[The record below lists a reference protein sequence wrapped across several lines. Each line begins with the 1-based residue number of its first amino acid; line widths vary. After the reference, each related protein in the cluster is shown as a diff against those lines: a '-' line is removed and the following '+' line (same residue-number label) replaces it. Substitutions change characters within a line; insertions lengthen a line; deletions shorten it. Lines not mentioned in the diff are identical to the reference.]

1 MSRVVTPLPEMR
13 AAAPELIGALE
24 PVYIAETE
32 AEREAV
38 FSFRY
43 SVYGAELGRK
53 LGHADHGRQR
63 VHDEEDDQPYTT
75 LLYTM
80 LTTGDGAGQLTG
92 TARIRHWG
100 PGEVPAKDWEAFS
113 MERFEGLRDMLAA
126 EVGRLMIEPGR
137 RGQMGLVSMS
147 CAVYQLCAG
156 ELPTEVAFINC
167 AAGLVRHYRLLGF
180 RTYAG
185 KLVPTADGIEVP
197 LVLIPSDR
205 AYLEQAGSFVAPFAD
220 LFCGPGTRPPV
231 DVGRWAH
238 LLDADSAPVRFD
250 SAAVWE
256 RVSRLRQAEAGHPS
270 MLETLSEDTVQK
282 LTGKGFLMDIPAG
295 QLLTEKGLTQREIF
309 VILDGAFEVHDGDR
323 RIALLGPGEV
333 IGEVG
338 FFGTSGRRMA
348 SVTAASDGQ
357 VLALRRRFVDELMK
371 SDPAC
376 AAEILFGLARVLA
389 DRQYDPA
396 S

>member
-1 MSRVVTPLPEMR
+1 VSRVLVPPPEMR
-13 AAAPELIGALE
+13 AAAPELVDSIE
-24 PVYIAETE
+24 PVYVAETE

-43 SVYGAELGRK
+43 SVYAEELGRK
-53 LGHADHGRQR
+53 LGNADHGRRR
-63 VHDEEDDQPYTT
+63 VHDEEDDKPYTI
-75 LLYTM
+75 LLYTD
-80 LTTGDGAGQLTG
+80 DGAGQLTG
-92 TARIRHWG
+92 TVRLRRWE
-100 PGEVPAKDWEAFS
+100 PGEVPAKDWQAFS
-113 MERFEGLRDMLAA
+113 MERFDGLSEMNTS
-126 EVGRLMIEPGR
+126 EIGRLMIEPGH
-137 RGQMGLVSMS
+137 RGQLGLVSMV
-147 CAVYQLCAG
+147 CAVYQLYAG
-156 ELPTEVAFINC
+156 ELPADVAFINC

-185 KLVPTADGIEVP
+185 RLVPTADGIEVP
-197 LVLIPSDR
+197 LVQIPSDR
-205 AYLEQAGSFVAPFAD
+205 AYLEQAGAFVAPFAD
-220 LFCGPGTRPPV
+220 VFYGPGQRTPV
-231 DVGRWAH
+231 DIGRWAR

-250 SAAVWE
+250 PAAVWE
-256 RVSRLRQAEAGHPS
+256 RVDRLRQAEAEQPS
-270 MLETLSEDTVQK
+270 MLDALSEGTVRK
-282 LTGKGFLMDIPAG
+282 LSGQGFLMDVGTG

-357 VLALRRRFVDELMK
+357 VLALRRKFVDELMR

-376 AAEILFGLARVLA
+376 AAEVLFGLARVLA
-389 DRQYDPA
+389 DRQYVPA

>member
-24 PVYIAETE
+24 PVYIAGTE

-53 LGHADHGRQR
+53 LGNADHGRQR
-63 VHDEEDDQPYTT
+63 VHDPEDDQPYTT
-75 LLYTM
+75 LLYTD
-80 LTTGDGAGQLTG
+80 DGEGRLTG
-92 TARIRHWG
+92 TTRIRRWEAG
-100 PGEVPAKDWEAFS
+100 QVPAKDWAAFS
-113 MERFEGLRDMLAA
+113 MERFEGLRDMPTA
-126 EVGRLMIEPGR
+126 EIGRLMIEPGR

-147 CAVYQLCAG
+147 CAVYQLYAG
-156 ELPTEVAFINC
+156 ELVADAGFINC

-185 KLVPTADGIEVP
+185 DMVPTADGIEVP

-205 AYLEQAGSFVAPFAD
+205 AYLEQAGSFMAPFAD
-220 LFCGPGTRPPV
+220 LFYGAGKRAPV
-231 DVGRWAH
+231 DVGRWAR

-250 SAAVWE
+250 AAAVWE
-256 RVSRLRQAEAGHPS
+256 RVSRLRQSADDHLS

-282 LTGKGFLMDIPAG
+282 LSGKGFLMNIPAG
-295 QLLTEKGLTQREIF
+295 QLLTEKGLSQREIF
-309 VILDGAFEVHDGDR
+309 VILDGAFEVHDGER

-357 VLALRRRFVDELMK
+357 VLVLRRRFVDELMR

-376 AAEILFGLARVLA
+376 AAEVLFGLARVLA
-389 DRQYDPA
+389 DRQHAPA
-396 S
+396 

>member
-1 MSRVVTPLPEMR
+1 VSRVVSPLPEMR

-53 LGHADHGRQR
+53 LGNADHGRQR

-75 LLYTM
+75 LLYTD
-80 LTTGDGAGQLTG
+80 DGAGQLTG
-92 TARIRHWG
+92 TTRIRRWE
-100 PGEVPAKDWEAFS
+100 PGQVPAQDWEAFS
-113 MERFEGLRDMLAA
+113 MERFEGLRDMPTA
-126 EVGRLMIEPGR
+126 EIGRLMIEPGH

-147 CAVYQLCAG
+147 CAVYQLYAG
-156 ELPTEVAFINC
+156 ELAADAGFINC

-185 KLVPTADGIEVP
+185 QLVPTADGIEVP

-220 LFCGPGTRPPV
+220 LFYGPGRRPPV
-231 DVGRWAH
+231 DVGRWAR

-250 SAAVWE
+250 AAAVWE
-256 RVSRLRQAEAGHPS
+256 RVSRLRQATDDHPS

-282 LTGKGFLMDIPAG
+282 LSGQGFLMNIPAG
-295 QLLTEKGLTQREIF
+295 QLLTEKGLNQREIF

-323 RIALLGPGEV
+323 RLALLGPGEV

-357 VLALRRRFVDELMK
+357 VLVLRRRFVDELMR

-376 AAEILFGLARVLA
+376 AAEVLFGLARVLA
-389 DRQYDPA
+389 DRQYA

>member
-1 MSRVVTPLPEMR
+1 LSRVVTPLPEMR
-13 AAAPELIGALE
+13 AVAPDLIGALE

-32 AEREAV
+32 AELEAV

-53 LGHADHGRQR
+53 LGHADHGRGR

-75 LLYTM
+75 LLYTD
-80 LTTGDGAGQLTG
+80 DGAGRLTG
-92 TARIRHWG
+92 TIRIRRWE
-100 PGEVPAKDWEAFS
+100 PGQVPAKDWETFS
-113 MERFEGLRDMLAA
+113 MERFAGLRDMPTA
-126 EVGRLMIEPGR
+126 EIGRLMIEPGH
-137 RGQMGLVSMS
+137 RGQLGLVSMACS
-147 CAVYQLCAG
+147 VYQLYAE
-156 ELPTEVAFINC
+156 ELAADVGFINC

-185 KLVPTADGIEVP
+185 RLVPTADGIEVP

-205 AYLEQAGSFVAPFAD
+205 AFLEQAGSFVAPFAD
-220 LFCGPGTRPPV
+220 LFYGPGRRTPV
-231 DVGRWAH
+231 DISPWAQI
-238 LLDADSAPVRFD
+238 LDADSAPVRFD
-250 SAAVWE
+250 KAAVWE
-256 RVSRLRQAEAGHPS
+256 RVERLRQATDDHPS
-270 MLETLSEDTVQK
+270 MLEALSEDTVRK
-282 LTGKGFLMDIPAG
+282 LSDQGFLMDVPAG
-295 QLLTEKGLTQREIF
+295 HLLTEKGLTQREIF
-309 VILDGAFEVHDGDR
+309 VILHGAFEVHDGAR
-323 RIALLGPGEV
+323 RIALLGQGEV

-357 VLALRRRFVDELMK
+357 VLVLRRRFVDELMK

-389 DRQYDPA
+389 DRQYVPA

>member
-1 MSRVVTPLPEMR
+1 LSRVLVPPPEMR
-13 AAAPELIGALE
+13 AASPELIDAAE
-24 PVYIAETE
+24 PVYVAETE

-53 LGHADHGRQR
+53 LGNADHGRRR
-63 VHDEEDDQPYTT
+63 VHDDEDDKPYTI
-75 LLYTM
+75 LLYTD
-80 LTTGDGAGQLTG
+80 DGAGQLTS
-92 TARIRHWG
+92 TARLRRWE
-100 PGEVPAKDWEAFS
+100 PGQVPAKEWEAFS
-113 MERFEGLRDMLAA
+113 MERFDGLDQMNTS
-126 EVGRLMIEPGR
+126 EIGRLMIEPGH
-137 RGQMGLVSMS
+137 RGQLGLMS
-147 CAVYQLCAG
+147 IVCAVYQLYAG
-156 ELPTEVAFINC
+156 ELPADVGFINC

-185 KLVPTADGIEVP
+185 RLVSTADGIEVP
-197 LVLIPSDR
+197 LVVIPSDR

-220 LFCGPGTRPPV
+220 VFYGPGKRATV
-231 DVGRWAH
+231 DIGRWARV
-238 LLDADSAPVRFD
+238 LDADSAPVRFD
-250 SAAVWE
+250 SAAVWD
-256 RVSRLRQAEAGHPS
+256 RLDRLRRAETERPS
-270 MLETLSEDTVQK
+270 MVEALSEDTVRK
-282 LTGKGFLMDIPAG
+282 LSDKGFLMNVSAG

-323 RIALLGPGEV
+323 RIALLGPGQV

-357 VLALRRRFVDELMK
+357 VLALRRRFIDEIMK

-389 DRQYDPA
+389 DRQYVWV

>member
-1 MSRVVTPLPEMR
+1 MSRLVAPLPEMR
-13 AAAPELIGALE
+13 AAAPDLVGALE

-53 LGHADHGRQR
+53 LGNADHGRQR
-63 VHDEEDDQPYTT
+63 IHDPEDDQPYTT
-75 LLYTM
+75 LLFTD
-80 LTTGDGAGQLTG
+80 DGAGQLTG
-92 TARIRHWG
+92 TARIRQWE
-100 PGEVPAKDWEAFS
+100 PGEIPAKDWETFS
-113 MERFEGLRDMLAA
+113 MERFEGLREMPTA
-126 EVGRLMIEPGR
+126 EVGRLMIERGH

-147 CAVYQLCAG
+147 CAVYQLCGG
-156 ELPTEVAFINC
+156 ELPADAAFINC

-185 KLVPTADGIEVP
+185 RLVPTPDGIEVP
-197 LVLIPSDR
+197 LVLIPSDH

-220 LFCGPGTRPPV
+220 VFYGPGKRATV
-231 DVGRWAH
+231 DIGRWAR
-238 LLDADSAPVRFD
+238 LLDADSAPVKFD

-256 RVSRLRQAEAGHPS
+256 RVDRLRQAADRPS
-270 MLETLSEDTVQK
+270 MLEALSEDTVRK
-282 LTGKGFLMDIPAG
+282 LSDKGFLMNVSSG
-295 QLLTEKGLTQREIF
+295 QLLTEKGLAQREIF
-309 VILDGAFEVHDGDR
+309 VILEGAFEVHDGDR
-323 RIALLGPGEV
+323 RIALLGPGGV
-333 IGEVG
+333 IGEIG
-338 FFGTSGRRMA
+338 FFGTSGRRIA

-389 DRQYDPA
+389 DRQYVPA
-396 S
+396 P

>member
-1 MSRVVTPLPEMR
+1 VSRVVAPLPEMR
-13 AAAPELIGALE
+13 AAAPDLIDALE

-53 LGHADHGRQR
+53 LGNPDHARRR

-75 LLYTM
+75 LLYTD
-80 LTTGDGAGQLTG
+80 DGAGRLTG
-92 TARIRHWG
+92 TTRIRRWE
-100 PGEVPAKDWEAFS
+100 PGRVPAKDWDTFS
-113 MERFEGLRDMLAA
+113 MERFDGLRELSTA
-126 EVGRLMIEPGR
+126 EIGRLMIEPGR
-137 RGQMGLVSMS
+137 RGQLGLVSMA

-156 ELPTEVAFINC
+156 ELAADVAFINC

-185 KLVPTADGIEVP
+185 RLVPTADGIEVP

-205 AYLEQAGSFVAPFAD
+205 AYLEQAGSFVAPFVD
-220 LFCGPGTRPPV
+220 IFYGPGTRAPV
-231 DVGRWAH
+231 DIGRWAR

-250 SAAVWE
+250 PAAVRE
-256 RVSRLRQAEAGHPS
+256 RVNRLRQAEAERPS
-270 MLETLSEDTVQK
+270 MLEALSEDTIRK
-282 LTGKGFLMDIPAG
+282 LTDKGFLMDLPAG
-295 QLLTEKGLTQREIF
+295 QLLTEKGLSQREIF
-309 VILDGAFEVHDGDR
+309 VILDGVFDVYDGDR
-323 RIALLGPGEV
+323 RLAVLGQGDV
-333 IGEVG
+333 IGEIG
-338 FFGTSGRRMA
+338 FFASSGRRIA

-357 VLALRRRFVDELMK
+357 VLVLRRHFIDELMK
-371 SDPAC
+371 NDPAC
-376 AAEILFGLARVLA
+376 AAEVLFGLARVLA
-389 DRQYDPA
+389 DRQYAPA

>member
-1 MSRVVTPLPEMR
+1 MSRMVTPSPEMR

-24 PVYIAETE
+24 PVYIAETK

-53 LGHADHGRQR
+53 LGNADHGRQR
-63 VHDEEDDQPYTT
+63 VHDEEDDKPYTT
-75 LLYTM
+75 LLYTD
-80 LTTGDGAGQLTG
+80 DGAGRLTG
-92 TARIRHWG
+92 TTRIRRWE
-100 PGEVPAKDWEAFS
+100 PGQVPAKDWEAFS
-113 MERFEGLRDMLAA
+113 MERFAGLRDMPTA
-126 EVGRLMIEPGR
+126 EIGRLMIEPGH
-137 RGQMGLVSMS
+137 RGQLGLVALS
-147 CAVYQLCAG
+147 CAVYQLYAEELVADAG
-156 ELPTEVAFINC
+156 FINC

-185 KLVPTADGIEVP
+185 NLVPTADGIEVP

-220 LFCGPGTRPPV
+220 LFYGPGKRAPV
-231 DVGRWAH
+231 DVGRWAR

-250 SAAVWE
+250 AAAVWE
-256 RVSRLRQAEAGHPS
+256 RVSRLRQAADDHPS

-282 LTGKGFLMDIPAG
+282 LSGKGFLMNIPAG

-309 VILDGAFEVHDGDR
+309 VILDGAFEVYDGDR

-333 IGEVG
+333 LGEVG

-357 VLALRRRFVDELMK
+357 VLVLRRRFVDELMR

-376 AAEILFGLARVLA
+376 AAEVLFGLARVLA

-396 S
+396 

>member
-1 MSRVVTPLPEMR
+1 MSRVLVPPPEMR
-13 AAAPELIGALE
+13 AAAPELIDAAE
-24 PVYIAETE
+24 PVYVAETE

-53 LGHADHGRQR
+53 LGNADHGRRR
-63 VHDEEDDQPYTT
+63 VHDEEDDKPYTI
-75 LLYTM
+75 LLYTD
-80 LTTGDGAGQLTG
+80 DGAGQLTG
-92 TARIRHWG
+92 TARLRRWE
-100 PGEVPAKDWEAFS
+100 PGQVPAKDWEAFS
-113 MERFEGLRDMLAA
+113 MERFDGLREMSTS
-126 EVGRLMIEPGR
+126 EIGRLMIEPGH
-137 RGQMGLVSMS
+137 RGQLGLVSIV
-147 CAVYQLCAG
+147 CAVYQLYAG
-156 ELPTEVAFINC
+156 ELPADVGFITC

-185 KLVPTADGIEVP
+185 RLVQTADGIEVP
-197 LVLIPSDR
+197 LVVIPSDR

-220 LFCGPGTRPPV
+220 VFYGPGKHASV
-231 DVGRWAH
+231 DVGRWAR

-250 SAAVWE
+250 SAAVWD
-256 RVSRLRQAEAGHPS
+256 RVSRLRQVVGDQPS
-270 MLETLSEDTVQK
+270 MLEALSEDTVRK
-282 LTGKGFLMDIPAG
+282 LSDKGFLMDVSAG

-323 RIALLGPGEV
+323 RIAVLGPGEV

-357 VLALRRRFVDELMK
+357 VLALRRRFVDDLMK

-376 AAEILFGLARVLA
+376 AAEVLFGLARVLA